1 MVSELLWSDPSG
13 LEIDPRPNRHRP
25 FLDGP
30 MKELPSD
37 TSHRIPLIKHI
48 LSTALDHAGLPEPFC
63 SHAVLGLHD
72 AVELFVQ
79 LISEHVGATVSK
91 KAGLLDY
98 WPALEK
104 RLGRAFPKQHAMR
117 RLNQARVGLKHS
129 GIRPS
134 RDEVSELSEQTVAFL
149 EEASLGVLGIAF
161 SELSSVRL
169 VGYEPTASRL
179 SRAEHLGGSGRFGEA
194 AEMCALAFSEL
205 MHRFREK
212 SGHEWDYSPFPRLSA
227 ATRYSRLSI
236 GHRWAEQNRDLSEH
250 LKKLS
255 AAFAEIEPVLSVL
268 TLGVEYRQFARF
280 RGVTPKI
287 VAMADGSCIVA
298 DDTRR
303 PRTNGDI
310 VFAIDFTITAA
321 LRLREIDPDPPN
333 GGSELPF
340 ESKPVFRVVRPNH
353 RRRTRM
359 NTTGL
364 MMRIGGGFEAWIRH
378 GEELGRMKPGG
389 SEEEV
394 MRYLRECKQREIE
407 RGATDAEFFGAQ

>member
-1 MVSELLWSDPSG
+1 
-13 LEIDPRPNRHRP
+13 
-25 FLDGP
+25 

-104 RLGRAFPKQHAMR
+104 RLGRACPKQHAMR

-149 EEASLGVLGIAF
+149 EEASLGILGIAF

-205 MHRFREK
+205 IHRFREK
-212 SGHEWDYSPFPRLSA
+212 SGNEWDYSPFPRLSE

-236 GHRWAEQNRDLSEH
+236 GHRWPEQNRDLSEH

-255 AAFAEIEPVLSVL
+255 AAFAEIEPVLSML

-280 RGVTPKI
+280 RGVTPRI
-287 VAMADGSCIVA
+287 VAMADGSYIVA
-298 DDTRR
+298 GDTRR
-303 PRTNGDI
+303 PPPTSGDI

-333 GGSELPF
+333 GGNESPF
-340 ESKPVFRVVRPNH
+340 ESKLVFRVVRPNH
-353 RRRTRM
+353 RKRGTRVDI
-359 NTTGL
+359 TGF
-364 MMRIGGGFEAWIRH
+364 MTRIGGGFEAWIRH

-394 MRYLRECKQREIE
+394 VRYLRECKQREIE
-407 RGATDAEFFGAQ
+407 GGATNAELSGTQ

>member
-1 MVSELLWSDPSG
+1 
-13 LEIDPRPNRHRP
+13 
-25 FLDGP
+25 
-30 MKELPSD
+30 MKKLPSD
-37 TSHRIPLIKHI
+37 TSHRVPLIKHI

-63 SHAVLGLHD
+63 SQAVLGLHD

-79 LISEHVGATVSK
+79 LISEHAGATVSK
-91 KAGLLDY
+91 RAGLLEY

-149 EEASLGVLGIAF
+149 EEASLGILGIGF

-194 AEMCALAFSEL
+194 AEMCALAFGEL

-212 SGHEWDYSPFPRLSA
+212 SGNEWDYSPFPRLSE

-236 GHRWAEQNRDLSEH
+236 GHRWSEQNRDLSEH
-250 LKKLS
+250 LEKLS
-255 AAFAEIEPVLSVL
+255 AAFGEIEPVLSML

-287 VAMADGSCIVA
+287 VAMADGSYLVV
-298 DDTRR
+298 DDMRR
-303 PRTNGDI
+303 SPTSGDI
-310 VFAIDFTITAA
+310 LFAIDFAITAA

-340 ESKPVFRVVRPNH
+340 ESKLVFRVVRSSH
-353 RRRTRM
+353 REGTRVDI
-359 NTTGL
+359 TGL
-364 MMRIGGGFEAWIRH
+364 MTRIGGGFEAWIRH
-378 GEELGRMKPGG
+378 GEGLGRMKPGG
-389 SEEEV
+389 SEDEV
-394 MRYLRECKQREIE
+394 VRYLRECKQREIE
-407 RGATDAEFFGAQ
+407 RGATEAELCRAQ

>member
-1 MVSELLWSDPSG
+1 
-13 LEIDPRPNRHRP
+13 
-25 FLDGP
+25 
-30 MKELPSD
+30 MKELLSD
-37 TSHRIPLIKHI
+37 TSHRVPLIKHI

-79 LISEHVGATVSK
+79 LVSEHVGATVSK
-91 KAGLLDY
+91 KAGLLEY

-134 RDEVSELSEQTVAFL
+134 RDEVDELSKQTVAFL

-194 AEMCALAFSEL
+194 AEMCALAFNEL

-212 SGHEWDYSPFPRLSA
+212 SGNEWNYSPFPRLSE
-227 ATRYSRLSI
+227 ATRYNRLSI
-236 GHRWAEQNRDLSEH
+236 GYRWAAQNRDLSEH

-255 AAFAEIEPVLSVL
+255 AAFAEIEPVLSML

-280 RGVTPKI
+280 REVTPRI
-287 VAMADGSCIVA
+287 VAMADGSYIVA
-298 DDTRR
+298 GDTRR
-303 PRTNGDI
+303 PPASGDV
-310 VFAIDFTITAA
+310 VFAIDFAITAA

-333 GGSELPF
+333 SGSELPF
-340 ESKPVFRVVRPNH
+340 ESKLVFRVVRPNH
-353 RRRTRM
+353 RDGTRVD
-359 NTTGL
+359 TTGL
-364 MMRIGGGFEAWIRH
+364 MTRIGGRLEAWIRH

-389 SEEEV
+389 SEGEV
-394 MRYLRECKQREIE
+394 VRYLRECKQREIE
-407 RGATDAEFFGAQ
+407 SGATDAELSGAQ